1 MRNACDMAKYVIN
14 KGYSTSEVREREV
27 VAHSFKTVGDY
38 IDFMDAGGEI
48 LLRVKAL
55 HVVTVERVDG

>member
-1 MRNACDMAKYVIN
+1 MARYVIN

-38 IDFMDAGGEI
+38 IDFIDAGGDVI
-48 LLRVKAL
+48 LRVKAL
-55 HVVTVERVDG
+55 HVVSVERVAE